1 AAEEH
6 TRALQLAEALRLPLD
21 RPAQENAVRL
31 AGFEKELDPE
41 RPRLLLEPLVRES
54 REGPG
59 RDHGG
64 DTRGAQSGGRPRE
77 RDEVSARRRRDRDDA
92 GEALHVVGCRAV
104 VPDDAGRPAPR
115 YRAGGV
121 ASVRPQHRLAAAP
134 DERLVD
140 GPRRPRIACVIQD
153 DELAAGV
160 AGPELESHP
169 QRPSLEGVAAA
180 ERDGRAEPTS
190 SPGGR

>member
-77 RDEVSARRRRDRDDA
+77 SDEVSARRRRDRDDA
-92 GEALHVVGCRAV
+92 GGGV
-104 VPDDAGRPAPR
+104 DDGVWPR
-115 YRAGGV
+115 YFS
-121 ASVRPQHRLAAAP
+121 ASESMSASAWSPVYVSMTRPWISALW
-134 DERLVD
+134 
-140 GPRRPRIACVIQD
+140 
-153 DELAAGV
+153 
-160 AGPELESHP
+160 
-169 QRPSLEGVAAA
+169 
-180 ERDGRAEPTS
+180 
-190 SPGGR
+190 